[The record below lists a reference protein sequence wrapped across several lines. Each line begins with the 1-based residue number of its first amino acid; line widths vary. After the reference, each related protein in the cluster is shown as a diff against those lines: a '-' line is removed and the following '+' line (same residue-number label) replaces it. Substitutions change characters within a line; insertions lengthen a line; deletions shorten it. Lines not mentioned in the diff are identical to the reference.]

1 METTAIMR
9 NGGRGGDWGEG
20 EGGREREGSLAITQP
35 AKHTHLGDANSG
47 MICGLSLQMIK
58 SIHRVG
64 SHYPI
69 ER

>member
-1 METTAIMR
+1 MR
-9 NGGRGGDWGEG
+9 GAGLRAGGAKG
-20 EGGREREGSLAITQP
+20 GSLAITQP
-35 AKHTHLGDANSG
+35 AKRTHLGDANSA
-47 MICGLSLQMIK
+47 MICGLSLQIIK